1 MIITKNKEEK
11 KEKIVPEIEV
21 SYKSLL
27 NSKELAQAIKSART
41 HDNISINKLAMN
53 INEKE
58 SLMNLYETPGTVI
71 PQYNVIKKLEK
82 ELRCK
87 LMKYI
92 DSSLRN
98 GN

>member
-1 MIITKNKEEK
+1 
-11 KEKIVPEIEV
+11 
-21 SYKSLL
+21 
-27 NSKELAQAIKSART
+27 
-41 HDNISINKLAMN
+41 MN